1 VRLHQFFLEKKE
13 LCMVFELMDGN
24 LYQLIKD
31 RNGTRLEETKI
42 RSMVCV
48 S

>member
-1 VRLHQFFLEKKE
+1 
-13 LCMVFELMDGN
+13 MVFEIMEGN

-31 RNGTRLEETKI
+31 RNGARLEETKI

-48 S
+48 FLRRVFCLPL

>member
-1 VRLHQFFLEKKE
+1 
-13 LCMVFELMDGN
+13 MVFELMDGN

-31 RNGTRLEETKI
+31 RNGVRLDEETV

-48 S
+48 DFFIFIFCYPRS